1 MIQYLRQ
8 GGAGARH
15 RGQQAAVPAAQP
27 PPPHRLHAGRGI
39 VADDRIIS
47 DKCSYHDARQ
57 VWGCPYSGPVA
68 SYSVVQGDQFSAR
81 PRLSLEDVYDGEE
94 AGGQL
99 LRGRGLLADGR
110 VAPPPSFTEQ
120 GLVSGETAE

>member
-1 MIQYLRQ
+1 M
-8 GGAGARH
+8 
-15 RGQQAAVPAAQP
+15 PA
-27 PPPHRLHAGRGI
+27 I
-39 VADDRIIS
+39 VASKLRFLPHSRHPRTVCMRVEVLLQIIALFQTS
-47 DKCSYHDARQ
+47 SYHDARQ
-57 VWGCPYSGPVA
+57 VWGCPYTGPVA

-120 GLVSGETAE
+120 GLVSGETA